1 MRLSKQLFQDK
12 LTVPD
17 HWRDIDTYK
26 LFEECGLVE
35 FPYSG
40 FPLFLPVGKRVME
53 NICRIIREEAESR
66 GFNEV
71 YLPLV
76 QNRSFLE
83 STGRANLFGNEFMEL
98 KDGVEGYIL
107 SPTNEE
113 VFLDLAQRGLSS
125 YRQLPIRI
133 YQIAEKFR
141 NIKKAKGILRSR
153 QFLMCD
159 MVSMDETEQSLHE
172 SASLFEGL
180 VDSVFSRMKLS
191 PLRVE
196 KNDGKYV
203 DYLIPCSEGET
214 SIAVD
219 NADNAH
225 YAEEKD
231 RDITKASSVAMYFI
245 FEEIGS
251 QNPTYQ
257 SNRGTREEIYLGTY
271 GFGIQ
276 RCFHAAVEVYKDNL
290 GINFPESIRP
300 FDISII
306 VMDQDDSQQME
317 KGMNYYASLSSDG
330 RKVMLDDRYG
340 KTLKEKAELA
350 DFYGIPVK
358 LVVGRKEVET
368 GCVTIKGRGNRQG
381 ELINFDQQLV
391 GAYLNG

>member
-1 MRLSKQLFQDK
+1 MRLSKQLFQDR
-12 LTVPD
+12 LAVPD
-17 HWRDIDTYK
+17 NWRDIDTYK
-26 LFEECGLVE
+26 LFEECGFVE

-40 FPLFLPVGKRVME
+40 FPLFLPIGKRVME
-53 NICRIIREEAESR
+53 NICGIIREEAETS

-83 STGRANLFGNEFMEL
+83 STGRANLFKNELMEL
-98 KDGVEGYIL
+98 KGGLENYIL

-125 YRQLPIRI
+125 YRQLPVRI

-141 NIKKAKGILRSR
+141 NIKKAKGILRSK

-172 SASLFEGL
+172 SALLFEKL

-203 DYLIPCSEGET
+203 DYLIPCNEGET
-214 SIAVD
+214 SIAFD
-219 NADNAH
+219 SKGNTH
-225 YAEEKD
+225 YAREGDK
-231 RDITKASSVAMYFI
+231 DITKASSVAMYFI
-245 FEEIGS
+245 FEQIRS

-257 SNRGTREEIYLGTY
+257 SDRGTREEIYLGTY

-276 RCFHAAVEVYKDNL
+276 RCFHAAVEIYKDNL
-290 GINFPESIRP
+290 GINFPDSIRP
-300 FDISII
+300 FDISIV
-306 VMDQDDSQQME
+306 VMDPDDAEQMARSI
-317 KGMNYYASLSSDG
+317 NYYNSLSGDG
-330 RKVMLDDRYG
+330 RKVMLDDRHG
-340 KTLKEKAELA
+340 KTLKEKAEFA
-350 DFYGIPVK
+350 DFYGAPVK
-358 LVVGRKEVET
+358 LVIGRKEIET
-368 GCVTIKGRGNRQG
+368 GSVTIKKRGDRQG
-381 ELINFDQQLV
+381 ELINFNQQLV
-391 GAYLNG
+391 EAHING

>member
-17 HWRDIDTYK
+17 NWRDIDTYK

-53 NICRIIREEAESR
+53 SICRIIREEAENS

-83 STGRANLFGNEFMEL
+83 STGRASLFGNEFMEL
-98 KDGVEGYIL
+98 KDGLEGYIL
-107 SPTNEE
+107 APTNEE

-125 YRQLPIRI
+125 YRQLPVRI

-141 NIKKAKGILRSR
+141 DIKKAKGILRSR

-172 SASLFEGL
+172 SASLFERL

-196 KNDGKYV
+196 KNEGKYV

-214 SIAVD
+214 SIAID
-219 NADNAH
+219 SEGNAQ
-225 YAEEKD
+225 YAGDKD

-245 FEEIGS
+245 FEQIGN

-257 SNRGTREEIYLGTY
+257 SERGTREEIYLGTY
-271 GFGIQ
+271 GFGVQ
-276 RCFHAAVEVYKDNL
+276 RCFHAAVEMYKDDF
-290 GINFPESIRP
+290 GISFPSIIRP
-300 FDISII
+300 FDVSII
-306 VMDQDDSQQME
+306 VMDSDNSQQIE
-317 KGMNYYASLSSDG
+317 RGMNYYNSLSVNG
-330 RKVMLDDRYG
+330 RKVLLDDRHG

-350 DFYGIPVK
+350 DFYGVPVK
-358 LVVGRKEVET
+358 LVIGRKEIEANS
-368 GCVTIKGRGNRQG
+368 VTIKQRGIRLG
-381 ELINFDQQLV
+381 ELVKFDEQLV
-391 GAYLNG
+391 EAYLNE

>member
-1 MRLSKQLFQDK
+1 MILSNQLFQDR

-17 HWRDIDTYK
+17 NWKELDTYK
-26 LFEECGLVE
+26 LLEECGFVE

-40 FPLFLPVGKRVME
+40 FPLFLPVGKKAME
-53 NICRIIREEAESR
+53 SICKIIREEAENN
-66 GFNEV
+66 GFSEV
-71 YLPLV
+71 SLPLI
-76 QNRSFLE
+76 QDISFLE
-83 STGRANLFGNEFMEL
+83 KTGRANVFRNEFMKLNGDLEN
-98 KDGVEGYIL
+98 YIL

-113 VFLDLAQRGLSS
+113 VFLDLVKRGLSS
-125 YRQLPIRI
+125 YRQLPIKT

-159 MVSMDETEQSLHE
+159 MVSMDETKQSLYE
-172 SASLFEGL
+172 SASLFERL

-214 SIAVD
+214 NISFD
-219 NADNAH
+219 NDGTAYNTR
-225 YAEEKD
+225 KD
-231 RDITKASSVAMYFI
+231 KSDITKASSVAMYFI
-245 FEEIGS
+245 FEQIGN
-251 QNPTYQ
+251 QYPTYQ
-257 SNRGTREEIYLGTY
+257 AKNGIMNEIYLGTY

-290 GINFPESIRP
+290 GINFPDSIRP

-306 VMDQDDSQQME
+306 IMDSDDNEQMTQ
-317 KGMNYYASLSSDG
+317 GINYYKSLSDEG
-330 RKVMLDDRYG
+330 KKVMLDDRYK

-350 DFYGIPVK
+350 DFYGVPTK
-358 LVVGRKEVET
+358 LIIGKKEIET
-368 GCVTIKGRGNRQG
+368 NSVTIKQRGNKQG
-381 ELINFDQQLV
+381 TLVKFNQQIMEAYIN
-391 GAYLNG
+391 G

>member
-1 MRLSKQLFQDK
+1 MRLSKQLFQDR
-12 LTVPD
+12 LAVPD
-17 HWRDIDTYK
+17 GWRDIDTYK
-26 LFEECGLVE
+26 LFEECGFVE

-40 FPLFLPVGKRVME
+40 FPLFLPIGKRVME
-53 NICRIIREEAESR
+53 NVCRIIREEAESG

-83 STGRANLFGNEFMEL
+83 TTGRATLFGDEFMEL
-98 KDGVEGYIL
+98 KDGLECYIMT
-107 SPTNEE
+107 PTNEE

-125 YRQLPIRI
+125 YRQLPVRI

-159 MVSMDETEQSLHE
+159 MVSMDETEESLHE
-172 SASLFEGL
+172 SASLFERL
-180 VDSVFSRMKLS
+180 VDSVFSQMKLS

-214 SIAVD
+214 SITF
-219 NADNAH
+219 NNEGNPY
-225 YAEEKD
+225 YAKEEDKD
-231 RDITKASSVAMYFI
+231 VTKASSVAMYFI
-245 FEEIGS
+245 FEQIGD

-257 SNRGTREEIYLGTY
+257 SNQGTREEIFLGTY

-276 RCFHAAVEVYKDNL
+276 RCFHAAVEMYKDDF
-290 GINFPESIRP
+290 GINFPSSIRP
-300 FDISII
+300 FDVSII
-306 VMDQDDSQQME
+306 VMDSDSSQQIE
-317 KGMNYYASLSSDG
+317 IGISYYNSLSANG
-330 RKVMLDDRYG
+330 RKVLLDDRHG

-358 LVVGRKEVET
+358 LIIGRREIET
-368 GCVTIKGRGNRQG
+368 DSVTIKERGNRHG
-381 ELINFDQQLV
+381 ELISFDKQLV
-391 GAYLNG
+391 GTYIDG